1 MHCNLQFTQ
10 DKVVKVPGVGFL
22 APCQVNP
29 PGRQVP
35 NSGMV
40 LKGWRGSKQVPAI
53 VWPHPSTATAP
64 VPGWENQKKWVIA
77 GTSWQLMRGFAAIS
91 DSQLLP
97 LDDDRQ
103 QVMRE
108 ESQLAKSPHH
118 SLRIVVHIVRLLVS
132 AKFVLLLLHLSVI
145 VIVIAPIVIVI
156 APIHPAK
163 GFHSRS
169 LPLPH
174 IFRASPERKLS
185 AQMINVEKVFRF
197 WMLLSLMNPYKPSW
211 LLLIKA
217 IWLQGKTPQ
226 QEDTRRRADY
236 KTSCIFWDG
245 TGENRLRNRWRC
257 LFVDVWFG
265 FGFDRRT
272 PDKWEFCER
281 FQKKNNLLFKL
292 RLSIYFQILFHI
304 RTAVLKEEVPS
315 EIQST

>member
-1 MHCNLQFTQ
+1 
-10 DKVVKVPGVGFL
+10 
-22 APCQVNP
+22 
-29 PGRQVP
+29 
-35 NSGMV
+35 
-40 LKGWRGSKQVPAI
+40 
-53 VWPHPSTATAP
+53 
-64 VPGWENQKKWVIA
+64 
-77 GTSWQLMRGFAAIS
+77 MRGFAAIS

-97 LDDDRQ
+97 LDDNCQ

-108 ESQLAKSPHH
+108 EAQLAKSPHH

-145 VIVIAPIVIVI
+145 VVVI
-156 APIHPAK
+156 APIHPVK

-174 IFRASPERKLS
+174 IFRASPKRKLS

-197 WMLLSLMNPYKPSW
+197 WMLLSLMNPYKLSW

-217 IWLQGKTPQ
+217 IWLQVKTPQ

-245 TGENRLRNRWRC
+245 TGEDCLRNRWRC

-272 PDKWEFCER
+272 PDKWEFWEG
-281 FQKKNNLLFKL
+281 FQKKKQFTL
-292 RLSIYFQILFHI
+292 
-304 RTAVLKEEVPS
+304 
-315 EIQST
+315 